1 MGVVV
6 LTKEVKISYSIFS
19 YLREKLSD
27 SDICK
32 LRHISVYIARTNDEF
47 DVDSDLQL
55 NLFGGVCE
63 LKLSN
68 GSVIRFGIN
77 SYESLT
83 FIVENEEENV
93 YMTLYVS
100 KHEPYNLSTAFV
112 HGTVG
117 FDEWKYEVGSDDYES
132 DICFIKVYYKD
143 KLMEESTSYFKA
155 STDTDIGL
163 DCIDGLGHLT
173 SIMTRVDL
181 LYNNLRRVKNN
192 KLVRKR

>member
-6 LTKEVKISYSIFS
+6 LTKEVKIAYSVFS
-19 YLREKLSD
+19 YLREKLPNA
-27 SDICK
+27 DICK

-47 DVDSDLQL
+47 DIDRDLHL
-55 NLFGGVCE
+55 NLVGGVCE

-68 GSVIRFGIN
+68 GSEIRFGSN
-77 SYESLT
+77 SDEPLT
-83 FIVENEEENV
+83 FIVEKEEEDV

-117 FDEWKYEVGSDDYES
+117 FGEWKYEIGSDDYES
-132 DICFIKVYYKD
+132 DICFIRVYYKD
-143 KLMEESTSYFKA
+143 NLMEEATSYFKV
-155 STDTDIGL
+155 STETDIGL

-181 LYNNLRRVKNN
+181 LYNNLRMVKNN